1 MEPQKQEPQQPEKP
15 EGQAERLADK
25 LLHGAY
31 QVSRYV
37 EIVLAIL
44 IIVVVAVLVVRMI
57 ADLFAGG
64 FAALEVQNFTAFLA
78 NVLALVIGI
87 EFVLMLCKHTPEMLI
102 EVLAFS
108 IARELIVGHLQ
119 TWETL
124 IGIGGIGL
132 LFLVRKHLLL
142 KQTERKQL
150 DDTF

>member
-1 MEPQKQEPQQPEKP
+1 MDKERISQKIRDLLPEITRYIEFLISVIIILVILLQILNLLRDVIKDP
-15 EGQAERLADK
+15 FFLENNYFTTFLARA
-25 LLHGAY
+25 LN
-31 QVSRYV
+31 
-37 EIVLAIL
+37 
-44 IIVVVAVLVVRMI
+44 LVV
-57 ADLFAGG
+57 
-64 FAALEVQNFTAFLA
+64 
-78 NVLALVIGI
+78 GI
-87 EFVLMLCKHTPEMLI
+87 EFVKMLCKHTPEMLI

-108 IARELIVGHLQ
+108 IARELIVDHLQ

>member
-78 NVLALVIGI
+78 NVLATHSDKSHSKPNKNRRPPASRRGRR
-87 EFVLMLCKHTPEMLI
+87 FFRMQMR
-102 EVLAFS
+102 F
-108 IARELIVGHLQ
+108 
-119 TWETL
+119 
-124 IGIGGIGL
+124 
-132 LFLVRKHLLL
+132 
-142 KQTERKQL
+142 
-150 DDTF
+150 